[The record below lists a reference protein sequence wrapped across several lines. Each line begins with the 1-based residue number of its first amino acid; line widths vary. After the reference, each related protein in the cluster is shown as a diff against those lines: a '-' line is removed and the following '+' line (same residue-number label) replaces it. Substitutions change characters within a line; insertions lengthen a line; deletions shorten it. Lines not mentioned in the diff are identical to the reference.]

1 ERVIPAVR
9 ESDSQAGGPGFDS
22 RGGGVGGGG
31 RGGGVVA
38 GGRTLGQFPYA
49 TRLCLP
55 SSWSLNPLQQLQRL
69 LLLLLLLLYALIS
82 LSLSLSGLKLGKG
95 VTPGQGVGVEL
106 IVTLQLV
113 LCVFA
118 TTDKRRSDL
127 SGSGPL
133 AIGISVV
140 IGHLLAI
147 GFTGCGMNPARSF
160 GPAVV
165 TGLFQNHWVSHVP
178 FKTLLFDQLR
188 L

>member
-1 ERVIPAVR
+1 MLGA
-9 ESDSQAGGPGFDS
+9 
-22 RGGGVGGGG
+22 
-31 RGGGVVA
+31 VA
-38 GGRTLGQFPYA
+38 GSGILYGVTPTSANSTLGA
-49 TRLCLP
+49 
-55 SSWSLNPLQQLQRL
+55 N
-69 LLLLLLLLYALIS
+69 A
-82 LSLSLSGLKLGKG
+82 LGKG

-165 TGLFQNHWVSHVP
+165 TGLFQNHWVYWVGP
-178 FKTLLFDQLR
+178 LVGGIVAALVYDFVLAPRLNVAERLKVLLNGR
-188 L
+188 LEDYDEEGNLEKHRVEMKPK